1 MESHT
6 FGELMCSAV
15 HTFASRLR
23 TGTETCIV
31 NIGCES
37 IVKHSFDIALY
48 LQIHGYGYLVS
59 ESVC

>member
-1 MESHT
+1 
-6 FGELMCSAV
+6 MCSAV